1 MLLPKDFFVAISR
14 CLHQGF
20 TLARQSDPMT
30 ASRSLLPWFLV
41 PALPLLVPLVAMR
54 FNSGV
59 NWTGFD
65 FVAAYVL
72 LAGTGLAYRLLTLRG
87 GGLSYRLATG
97 VAVGACLLLIWVN
110 LAVGFIGDEDNPA
123 NLLYGA
129 VLLICGFGAV
139 LARGAPRGLART
151 AHTAAAAQF
160 LVPILAYLIWR
171 PNFDANV
178 LKIFLLN
185 AFWVFLFF
193 VSGQLYLAAAR
204 GDSAAAA
211 RADA

>member
-1 MLLPKDFFVAISR
+1 MI
-14 CLHQGF
+14 
-20 TLARQSDPMT
+20 T
-30 ASRSLLPWFLV
+30 SRSLLPWFLV
-41 PALPLLVPLVAMR
+41 PALPLLVPLIAMR
-54 FNSGV
+54 FNSEV
-59 NWTGFD
+59 NWSGFD

-72 LAGTGLAYRLLTLRG
+72 LAGTGFAYRLLTLRG

-97 VAVGACLLLIWVN
+97 IAVTACLLLIWVN

-151 AHTAAAAQF
+151 AQAAAVAQF

-193 VSGQLYLAAAR
+193 VSGRLYLAAAH
-204 GDSAAAA
+204 GDPAAAA
-211 RADA
+211 RTGA